1 MVLHVTMMVFGQ
13 GQLYILYCHG
23 SFMYVIP
30 ATAKEK
36 ATGTVPLCAVILLN
50 LVRKPSWWWQKLN
63 RQGRWEQ
70 VAGEQQ
76 CQCTSVRNVHGVVMW
91 DTSLSALSM
100 GPEKAFLAHSRTLFS
115 EKRAEYM
122 ELCVVRD
129 GRKWQH
135 HKSWLIWKHTLS
147 LYVSRFLTFFIMRET
162 CESQTPR
169 NWFLLSS
176 TNLSNL
182 FQRYIQTLISYLFAG
197 FFFPPNPC
205 CQCLVTWTT
214 QLLYAGK
221 QKRFVFIDCMT
232 GVSWSIAYAGKLL
245 SYQQSDFWRH
255 ANSPF
260 AAALKL
266 GAKP

>member
-1 MVLHVTMMVFGQ
+1 MMVAKAEQTGKMRASGWRAAVPVYKCQKCSWSCDVRHFAFS
-13 GQLYILYCHG
+13 IIHG
-23 SFMYVIP
+23 AWESFPCPLKDTVFRKKGWIYGALCSQRWKKV
-30 ATAKEK
+30 TA
-36 ATGTVPLCAVILLN
+36 
-50 LVRKPSWWWQKLN
+50 SQKLAYL
-63 RQGRWEQ
+63 EAYT
-70 VAGEQQ
+70 VI
-76 CQCTSVRNVHGVVMW
+76 V
-91 DTSLSALSM
+91 
-100 GPEKAFLAHSRTLFS
+100 
-115 EKRAEYM
+115 
-122 ELCVVRD
+122 CVSIP
-129 GRKWQH
+129 H
-135 HKSWLIWKHTLS
+135 
-147 LYVSRFLTFFIMRET
+147 FFIMSET